1 MLVDLIVQI
10 VKFNL
15 KVIHMKL
22 KVKLTLELL
31 FCFSFFFLAS
41 LFAWYFDSHAHSSHN
56 DVFIYLKDPPPSP
69 QTINFC
75 FTHSPSASSNRRK
88 LQLNAKTFQS
98 GLQCINNLFM
108 KVPKWATKCSDC
120 SKWIKRSKMSEFL
133 SFSKILIKNSLFSSF
148 ISACTKRVLKMHQC
162 RNHEID
168 FYKIVRINSNGSL
181 LFMHVL
187 RNSWKNDEGK
197 RKIIK

>member
-22 KVKLTLELL
+22 KVKLTLDYCSVLV
-31 FCFSFFFLAS
+31 FFGGAS

-56 DVFIYLKDPPPSP
+56 DVFIYLKDPPPP
-69 QTINFC
+69 PNNRFL
-75 FTHSPSASSNRRK
+75 FYHSPSASSNRRK

>member
-22 KVKLTLELL
+22 KVKLTLGLL
-31 FCFSFFFLAS
+31 FCFSFFFFWHHFLLDILIHMHIHLITMCS
-41 LFAWYFDSHAHSSHN
+41 
-56 DVFIYLKDPPPSP
+56 FIWKTPPPP
-69 QTINFC
+69 NNRFL
-75 FTHSPSASSNRRK
+75 FYHSPSASSNRRK

-148 ISACTKRVLKMHQC
+148 ISTGTKRVLRMHQC

>member
-22 KVKLTLELL
+22 KVKLTLGLL

-56 DVFIYLKDPPPSP
+56 DVFIYLKDPPPP
-69 QTINFC
+69 LNNRFLFYHC
-75 FTHSPSASSNRRK
+75 PSASSNRRK

-108 KVPKWATKCSDC
+108 KVPKRATKCSDC

-148 ISACTKRVLKMHQC
+148 ISTGTKRVLRMHQC

>member
-1 MLVDLIVQI
+1 MHIHLIT
-10 VKFNL
+10 
-15 KVIHMKL
+15 M
-22 KVKLTLELL
+22 
-31 FCFSFFFLAS
+31 CSFI
-41 LFAWYFDSHAHSSHN
+41 W
-56 DVFIYLKDPPPSP
+56 KTPPPK
-69 QTINFC
+69 TIDFC

-148 ISACTKRVLKMHQC
+148 ISTGTKRVLRMHQC